1 MFETENAIK
10 NGAEEI
16 DMEINIGAG
25 KSGEADIVKQEI
37 QQVADAA
44 KGKATVKVMIE
55 TSLLTDE
62 EKVLACR

>member
-1 MFETENAIK
+1 VFETENAIK

-16 DMEINIGAG
+16 DMVINIGAG

-44 KGKATVKVMIE
+44 KGKAIVKVMIE

>member
-1 MFETENAIK
+1 
-10 NGAEEI
+10 
-16 DMEINIGAG
+16 MEINIGAG